1 MLKDALADRV
11 QISENA
17 ENWKK
22 AIEMVIEPLQKDG
35 IVEERYLQAIYD
47 NVAENGDY
55 FIIMPGFAMP
65 HTRTENG
72 ALKSGLSFLKLKKP
86 VVFSSG
92 QEVTYLM
99 GIASEN
105 ADSHVDT
112 LAELVDLLMDEENME
127 KLEKAESAEELMEI
141 FG

>member
-112 LAELVDLLMDEENME
+112 LAELVDLLMDEGNME